1 MLAMT
6 VSDGQLVPDNVPD
19 PEPSP
24 EQVLIEVAAAGV
36 NRADLLQVAG
46 HYPPPPG
53 APAWPGLEVSGTIV
67 AVGSDEDSSLVGSE
81 VCALLPGGGYAELVA
96 VDAGLMLPKPDGVD
110 LVDAA
115 ALPEAAATV
124 HSNLSYL
131 VGPKT
136 ADFAPR
142 VLIHGGAGGVG
153 TFAIQYAKQL
163 IGAEVWTT
171 ARAESTERLEELGAD
186 RVLDY
191 REDDFA
197 AEMQA
202 AGGARAVLDHIGAAY
217 LDDNLKALGVDG
229 RLTVIG
235 LQKGRTAELDLAR
248 LMSKRQSITGTMLRS
263 RPIEQRRQIIGE
275 VFADVWP
282 VIDEG
287 RIKPVA
293 TTRVPLDQAG
303 DAHRTMDAGGHFGKI
318 VLTKD

>member
-6 VSDGQLVPDNVPD
+6 VSDGQLVPDTVPD
-19 PEPSP
+19 PEPTP

-67 AVGSDEDSSLVGSE
+67 AVGGDEDASLVGSE
-81 VCALLPGGGYAELVA
+81 VCALLPGGGYAELAA
-96 VDAGLMLPKPDGVD
+96 VDAGLILPKPDGVD

-115 ALPEAAATV
+115 ALPEVAATV
-124 HSNLSYL
+124 HSNLGYL
-131 VGPKT
+131 VGPKI

-142 VLIHGGAGGVG
+142 VLLHGGSGGVG
-153 TFAIQYAKQL
+153 TFAIQYAKQI

-171 ARAESTERLEELGAD
+171 ARAEFAERLEQLGAD
-186 RVLDY
+186 KVLDY

-197 AEMQA
+197 AEIQA
-202 AGGARAVLDHIGAAY
+202 AGGARAVLDHIGAAN
-217 LDDNLKALGVDG
+217 LDANLKALGVDG
-229 RLTVIG
+229 RLTIIG
-235 LQKGRTAELDLAR
+235 LQKGRTAEIDLAR
-248 LMSKRQSITGTMLRS
+248 LMSKRQSITGTTLRS
-263 RPIEQRRQIIGE
+263 RPIEQRCEIIGE

-287 RIKPVA
+287 LIEPVV
-293 TTRVPLDQAG
+293 TTRVPLGEAG
-303 DAHRTMDAGGHFGKI
+303 EAHRAMEAGGHFGKI